1 MASLDINSAG
11 TGTLDLQ
18 PLEPR
23 LRACQRSRGPLPP
36 PEPTG
41 ARCHKRDTEGSES
54 EGETMRTGK
63 QGSHRS
69 CSPQEGPAR
78 HTATSPCGGPCCT
91 TQPRKRTTCWWHFVP
106 AASGHPSSRE
116 PTSHFPQNTQ
126 DGAAAQP
133 QKGHTS
139 GHTVRPRDPCPAQRA
154 AAQVATLAPRSLT
167 RALPI
172 RHRHG

>member
-91 TQPRKRTTCWWHFVP
+91 LSPERGLRVGGILSQQPPDTHP
-106 AASGHPSSRE
+106 AGNPL
-116 PTSHFPQNTQ
+116 PTSPKTLR
-126 DGAAAQP
+126 
-133 QKGHTS
+133 
-139 GHTVRPRDPCPAQRA
+139 TVQLPSPRRDTHPGTLSAPGTPARPRGPLLRLQPW
-154 AAQVATLAPRSLT
+154 PRG
-167 RALPI
+167 
-172 RHRHG
+172 H